1 MTKSTTRT
9 STVALLLLLLFLCP
23 LHAARAQRPASSDAA
38 ETEAA
43 LRRLLITGSVLY
55 VGAHPDDE
63 NTALLAYLA
72 RGRGAR
78 TAYLSLTRGDGGQNL
93 LGTEKGELL
102 GVVRTQELL
111 AARRIDGAEQFFT
124 RAIDFGFT
132 KSPEET
138 FRFWNHEA
146 VLSDV
151 VWVVRRFRPDVI
163 IARFPTTGE
172 GGHGQHT
179 ASAIL
184 ASEAFDAAGDPT
196 RFPEQLKYVQPWKPK
211 RLVWNAF
218 NFRPTDVPKDAD
230 KMPSA
235 DVGAYDPLLG
245 KSYTEIAAASRTM
258 HKSQA
263 QGTPER
269 RGPSLNY
276 FAHLKGEPAVKDIF
290 DGVDM
295 TWHRIAGG
303 DVVGQLLEEAARK
316 YDASNP
322 QASLPLLLRAY
333 AEMNRLTS
341 PHPATVVLPQ
351 LPEDPWV
358 TQKRQELVEVIRSC
372 AGLWAEAIADDPSV
386 TPGKEVHVT
395 ATLVNRSD
403 YPLRWSQLTTPALI
417 PPMVVNKELK
427 NNQPAQVQF
436 NLHVP
441 DSADLSQPYWLRDEP
456 VNALFHVS
464 EQRLIGEPED
474 GPPLSLSVMLETG
487 SEGVGLGFKVPVLF
501 RWTDRVRGDLYR
513 PVVVVP
519 EFAVGLDEKTLVFPD
534 RQPKQVRVTLK
545 NNTAADASGT
555 LRLKLPAGWTAT
567 PAELPVTLKSKDEE
581 FRAAF
586 NVTPPA
592 NASTAALDA
601 EFVSGGKTFTRGVF
615 EIDYPHIPRQ
625 TLFPVAESKLV
636 RVDLQRR
643 GSRIG
648 YVMGSGDEVPEALR
662 QVGYDVTLLSDEDL
676 DTGDLS
682 RFDAVVTG
690 VRAYNTRA
698 ALRRQQKRLLEY
710 VERGGTMVVQY
721 NTPDRTLEGAQLGPF
736 PFKLTQDRVTDEEA
750 AVTELAPDDALL
762 NAPNR
767 ITPADFEGWVQE
779 RGLYFASDWD
789 ARYTPLFS
797 SHDAGSP
804 DLKGSTLVA
813 RRGKGTYIFTA
824 LAFFRQLPAGVPGA
838 YRLFVNMISA
848 GGK

>member
-1 MTKSTTRT
+1 MTKFTTRI
-9 STVALLLLLLFLCP
+9 STVALPLLLLLLFST
-23 LHAARAQRPASSDAA
+23 HAARAQRPASSDAA
-38 ETEAA
+38 ETQAA
-43 LRRLLITGSVLY
+43 LRKLLVTGSVLY

-138 FRFWNHEA
+138 FRFWNHEE

-184 ASEAFDAAGDPT
+184 ASEAFDAAGDPS
-196 RFPEQLKYVQPWKPK
+196 RFPEQLKEGVQPWKPK
-211 RLVWNAF
+211 RLVWNVF
-218 NFRPTDVPKDAD
+218 NFRPNDVPKDAD
-230 KMPSA
+230 KMVSVDA
-235 DVGAYDPLLG
+235 GAYDPLLG

-263 QGTPER
+263 QGTAER
-269 RGPSLNY
+269 RGPAPNY
-276 FAHLKGEPAVKDIF
+276 FAHLKGEPAAKDIF

-303 DVVGQLLEEAARK
+303 DEIGQLLEEAARK
-316 YDASNP
+316 YDPANP
-322 QASLPLLLRAY
+322 QTVLPLLIRAY
-333 AEMNRLTS
+333 NKGHALATR
-341 PHPATVVLPQ
+341 PPAS
-351 LPEDPWV
+351 DPLLYV
-358 TQKRQELVEVIRSC
+358 KLNEISEVMRAC
-372 AGLWAEAIADDPSV
+372 AGLWIEAVASEPYA
-386 TPGKEVHVT
+386 TPGGEIKINTTV
-395 ATLVNRSD
+395 VNRSGL
-403 YPLRWSQLTTPALI
+403 PLTLEAGGGDAPGLRLEQNKPLT
-417 PPMVVNKELK
+417 KETTV
-427 NNQPAQVQF
+427 A
-436 NLHVP
+436 VP
-441 DSADLSQPYWLRDEP
+441 RDAEYSQPYWLREEP
-456 VNALFHVS
+456 SKWLFRIAKQQLVGDPDTLPAFTMTVPIAF
-464 EQRLIGEPED
+464 Q
-474 GPPLSLSVMLETG
+474 G
-487 SEGVGLGFKVPVLF
+487 SEAVVIGFSVPVLY
-501 RWTDRVRGDLYR
+501 RWTDRLSGDLYR
-513 PVVVVP
+513 PVAVIP
-519 EFAVGLDEKTLVFPD
+519 ETAVGVEEKTLVFPD
-534 RQPKQVRVTLK
+534 RQPKRVSVTLK

-555 LRLKLPAGWTAT
+555 LRLKLPEGWTAT
-567 PAELPVTLKSKDEE
+567 PSELPVTLKGKGEE
-581 FRAAF
+581 LRAAF

-592 NASTAALDA
+592 SASTAALDA
-601 EFVSGGKTFTRGVF
+601 EFTSGGKTFTRGLF

-625 TLFPVAESKLV
+625 TLFPVAEAKLV

-643 GSRIG
+643 GNRIG

-676 DTGDLS
+676 EAADLS

-710 VERGGTMVVQY
+710 VERGGTLVVQY
-721 NTPDRTLEGAQLGPF
+721 NTPDRTLEGAQLGPY

-750 AVTELAPDDALL
+750 AVTELAPTDALL

-767 ITPADFEGWVQE
+767 ITPSDFEGWVQE

-789 ARYTPLFS
+789 ARYTPLFA
-797 SHDAGSP
+797 SHDPGSP

-813 RRGKGTYIFTA
+813 RHGKGTYVFTA

-848 GGK
+848 GRK